1 MITDAFEGATEDD
14 DFVMEEAVEFV
25 TIPKSLA
32 NETRSKVCA
41 AHARVRCEIDASAPS
56 SRFVE

>member
-25 TIPKSLA
+25 TIPQSLA

-41 AHARVRCEIDASAPS
+41 HARVRCEIEVSAAS
-56 SRFVE
+56 SRFAE